1 MKRLGRKAMLG
12 SAAALLLAAAAGLV
26 FAESRRPGKRRPK
39 YIFLNETGNHA
50 YDTAFKSSLKI
61 AEKRSGIENAL
72 VLLEKL
78 PPGSTIEDVAE
89 ELFQRFRI
97 GGDRGGRGIL
107 YVHSQ
112 EENLFK
118 IEVSYELEGVF
129 PDILCHRLEE
139 AARTYLL
146 SDIPQDF
153 LSELIITMNIEGRE
167 RREASLDWSVPAWMS
182 PRFLSGGAGVWA
194 KGYRRTLEDYLAAI
208 RELPVEQAATHQP
221 SADPSESVR
230 LYLESLERGLGD
242 PHLPF
247 LTEGSQVFR
256 IAVPRSPAQ
265 QRRVLDYYRRAMPF
279 SIHIRGELGL
289 VVFRPGVANLPIVLR
304 RSRNA
309 LWYVD
314 EPKSWTYFHRW
325 EDGTDFFPKYDDL
338 PLLGALREAKHP
350 HAERPI
356 YRGRVVTPP
365 PLPYP
370 FSLAKTV
377 TELGDRIRR
386 DEDKP
391 EWHARLGEVYLFEIN
406 WIPRAIECFETA
418 ARLAPDRTDYRWRL
432 YDLYI
437 NHSEVEKALAQLRFL
452 SERLPGDAELQDWLK
467 FYTAVYRFEP
477 GEFS

>member
-1 MKRLGRKAMLG
+1 
-12 SAAALLLAAAAGLV
+12 
-26 FAESRRPGKRRPK
+26 
-39 YIFLNETGNHA
+39 
-50 YDTAFKSSLKI
+50 
-61 AEKRSGIENAL
+61 
-72 VLLEKL
+72 
-78 PPGSTIEDVAE
+78 
-89 ELFQRFRI
+89 
-97 GGDRGGRGIL
+97 
-107 YVHSQ
+107 
-112 EENLFK
+112 
-118 IEVSYELEGVF
+118 
-129 PDILCHRLEE
+129 
-139 AARTYLL
+139 
-146 SDIPQDF
+146 
-153 LSELIITMNIEGRE
+153 
-167 RREASLDWSVPAWMS
+167 
-182 PRFLSGGAGVWA
+182 
-194 KGYRRTLEDYLAAI
+194 
-208 RELPVEQAATHQP
+208 
-221 SADPSESVR
+221 
-230 LYLESLERGLGD
+230 
-242 PHLPF
+242 
-247 LTEGSQVFR
+247 
-256 IAVPRSPAQ
+256 
-265 QRRVLDYYRRAMPF
+265 VLDYYRRAMPF

-391 EWHARLGEVYLFEIN
+391 EWHARLGEIYLFEIN

-452 SERLPGDAELQDWLK
+452 AERLPGDAELQDWLK